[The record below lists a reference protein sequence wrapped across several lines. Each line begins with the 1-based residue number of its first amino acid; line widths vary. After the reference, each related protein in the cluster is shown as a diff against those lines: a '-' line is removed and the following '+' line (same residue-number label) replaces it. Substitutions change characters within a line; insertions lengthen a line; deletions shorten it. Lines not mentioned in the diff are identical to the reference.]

1 LDPVSFLSSVIRAP
15 EGEKF
20 SIAGGLAGMPL
31 QLVRCLESDLEV
43 PAHAEFVLEG
53 EMLPGL
59 RETEGPFGESSGY
72 YMTFE
77 SPVGRILSVTHRKD
91 AIYHALVPFSR
102 EDSSLSQFLWEA
114 ENLPRL
120 RERFPSLARVYFPP
134 RTLGL
139 TVFAAVKPTPPE
151 EVKAL
156 IQALWEAIPIAK
168 NVIIVDHDVS
178 LEDGND
184 LWWALS
190 TRLRVE
196 EGLWLEKSGRGM
208 AIDPSAQGRSVTRMG
223 IDATVGGQSGERFRR
238 IGVAGAVRD
247 KVKSLLSR

>member
-1 LDPVSFLSSVIRAP
+1 L
-15 EGEKF
+15 
-20 SIAGGLAGMPL
+20 AGGLIGRAVE
-31 QLVRCLESDLEV
+31 LVRCLHSDLEV

-53 EMLPGL
+53 EVLPGR
-59 RETEGPFGESSGY
+59 REPEGPFGESSGY

-77 SPVGRILSVTHRKD
+77 SPVGRILSVMHRKD
-91 AIYHALVPFSR
+91 AVYHALVPFSG
-102 EDSSLSQFLWEA
+102 EDSTLSQFLWEA

-139 TVFAAVKPTPPE
+139 TVLAAVRPTPHA

-168 NVIIVDHDVS
+168 NVVVVDHDVA
-178 LEDGND
+178 LDDGGD

-190 TRLRVE
+190 TRLRAE

-208 AIDPSAQGRSVTRMG
+208 AIDPSAQGRSVTRLG
-223 IDATVGGQSGERFRR
+223 IDATVAAQEEERFRR
-238 IGVAGAVRD
+238 VGVADAVRE
-247 KVKSLLSR
+247 KVRTLLGPLLR